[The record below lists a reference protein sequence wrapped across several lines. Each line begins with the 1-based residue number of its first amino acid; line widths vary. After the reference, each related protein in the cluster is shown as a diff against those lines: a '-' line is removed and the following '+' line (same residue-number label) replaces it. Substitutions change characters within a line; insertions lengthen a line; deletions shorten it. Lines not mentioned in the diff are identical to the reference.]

1 MKRGV
6 ILFVCVVI
14 SVGTAWSANWN
25 TRRNPKNVI
34 ILVGDGMGFNQVE
47 AGSLFSGRQV
57 FERFP
62 VRYGCTT
69 FSASGNGYQPDSVW
83 TSFDYLKK
91 RATDSG
97 AAATA
102 LATGTKT
109 TNGAIGVGPDGDPVP
124 NILEVAE
131 DVGKATGVVSSVG
144 ISHATPAGFVAHSR
158 SRGSLESIAQEM
170 ILRSRVDVIM
180 GAGNP
185 WFDDNGNAL
194 AEPKNFRWVGGEQ
207 VWKGLLLSGAR
218 FDLDTNGTYETTVAD
233 ADGDG
238 VPDRWELV
246 QTRRAFRQLA
256 AGPTPKRVL
265 GLPQIHETLQQKRTD
280 QRGSNLRHDYANDA
294 PYAVPLNEKVPT
306 LAEMTRAA
314 INVLD
319 NDPDGFVLMVEGGA
333 IDWAGH
339 ANLSGRLIEEVAGFT
354 EAIEAVVT
362 WVDSASSWDETLVVV
377 TADHETGYLWGPGT
391 GFGAD
396 GAIQWNPLQG
406 QGLRRMPAMQWNSTG
421 HTNSLVPFFAK
432 GRCSERFARFVDGTD
447 PRYGQFLDNTAI
459 FRMLTED

>member
-1 MKRGV
+1 
-6 ILFVCVVI
+6 
-14 SVGTAWSANWN
+14 
-25 TRRNPKNVI
+25 
-34 ILVGDGMGFNQVE
+34 
-47 AGSLFSGRQV
+47 
-57 FERFP
+57 
-62 VRYGCTT
+62 
-69 FSASGNGYQPDSVW
+69 
-83 TSFDYLKK
+83 
-91 RATDSG
+91 
-97 AAATA
+97 
-102 LATGTKT
+102 
-109 TNGAIGVGPDGDPVP
+109 VGPDGDPVP

-280 QRGSNLRHDYANDA
+280 QRGSNLRQDYANDE

-354 EAIEAVVT
+354 EAIEAVVA

-406 QGLRRMPAMQWNSTG
+406 QGLRQMPAMQWNSTG

-447 PRYGQFLDNTAI
+447 PRYGQFVDNTAI